1 MKPRTNIL
9 FLDDEPA
16 VLDGLRRQLAPFR
29 SAWNMRFEYSPMYA
43 LENLD
48 REPADV
54 VVVDIKMPMISGDTI
69 VNLLGSIPNPP
80 GVVVL
85 SGHGNEKELS
95 HKITLPYEFLS
106 KPCAPADLVR
116 AISKALHKSAP
127 YRLGIYEDVLEMMV
141 AKMIKNGFLHPEE
154 LPVEYNMLK
163 QVQNI
168 SDIFDERVE
177 GGSHAE

>member
-9 FLDDEPA
+9 FIDDEPA

-54 VVVDIKMPMISGDTI
+54 VVIDIKMPIISGDT
-69 VNLLGSIPNPP
+69 VANLLGSIPNPP
-80 GVVVL
+80 GIVVL
-85 SGHGNEKELS
+85 SGHATEKELGQ
-95 HKITLPYEFLS
+95 KISLPFEFVS
-106 KPCAPADLVR
+106 KPCLPVDLVK
-116 AISKALHKSAP
+116 AVSKALHKSAP
-127 YRLGIYEDVLEMMV
+127 YALGVYEDVLELIIS
-141 AKMIKNGFLHPEE
+141 KMIENDLLQPDEIPF
-154 LPVEYNMLK
+154 EYGMLQ
-163 QVQNI
+163 QVQKI

-177 GGSHAE
+177 GGLHAD